1 MTLRPLHPTEF
12 DRVAAWAIA
21 EGWPGKTKNIP
32 LTHDGFPE
40 LLNLPG
46 HVSFGLGEPGGEVV
60 GFGQIWTNSA
70 GVVNLVRILVA
81 PHLRGQGLGK
91 KLCALLLDHA
101 TQVLGAPS
109 VKLRVYRNNLSAVA
123 VYRSL
128 GFEPLESESNAEVL
142 AMVLALATPQPP
154 TPPSA

>member
-1 MTLRPLHPTEF
+1 MHLRPLTPAEF
-12 DRVAAWAIA
+12 ERVAAWAIA
-21 EGWPGKTKNIP
+21 EGWPGKNKNVL
-32 LTHDGFPE
+32 LTQQEFPDI
-40 LLNLPG
+40 LVLPG
-46 HVSFGLGEPGGEVV
+46 HLSFALSEPDQEVM

-81 PHLRGQGLGK
+81 PDLRGQGLGK

-109 VKLRVYRNNLSAVA
+109 VKLRVYRNNLPAVA

-128 GFEPLESESNAEVL
+128 GFEAIESESNAEVL
-142 AMVLALATPQPP
+142 AMLAMTKPQATRPP
-154 TPPSA
+154 L

>member
-1 MTLRPLHPTEF
+1 MTLRPLHPSEF
-12 DRVAAWAIA
+12 ARVAAWAIA

-32 LTHDGFPE
+32 LTHDGFAE
-40 LLNLPG
+40 LLSLPG

-60 GFGQIWTNSA
+60 GFGQIWTSGA
-70 GVVNLVRILVA
+70 GVVSLVRILVA
-81 PHLRGQGLGK
+81 PQLRGQGLGK
-91 KLCALLLDHA
+91 KLCALLLEHA
-101 TQVLGAPS
+101 TQVLGAPC

-142 AMVLALATPQPP
+142 AMLAGSPQNTPTAYPQ
-154 TPPSA
+154 